1 MRHVVLLESGY
12 RDRSKLRAA
21 LEHAGFEVDE
31 AHSPAEAVDDELAA
45 ELVITDVRLDWGE
58 GLNFARMLKR
68 VHPNARAIYLGGF
81 IDALT
86 WPLRTYVV
94 RDETPPDAIVRM
106 AVRLLQVPR
115 PNSELSST

>member
-31 AHSPAEAVDDELAA
+31 AHSASQAMERELVA
-45 ELVITDVRLDWGE
+45 ELVLTDVRLDWGE
-58 GLNFARMLKR
+58 GLRFARMLKR
-68 VHPNARAIYLGGF
+68 AHPNARAIYMGGF
-81 IDALT
+81 VDAVS

-94 RDETPPDAIVRM
+94 SDETPPVVVARM

-115 PNSELSST
+115 PNNELSST

>member
-31 AHSPAEAVDDELAA
+31 AHSASQAIERELVA
-45 ELVITDVRLDWGE
+45 ELVLTDVRLDWGE
-58 GLNFARMLKR
+58 GLRFARMLKR
-68 VHPNARAIYLGGF
+68 VHPNARAIYMGGF
-81 IDALT
+81 VDAVS
-86 WPLRTYVV
+86 WPLRAYVV
-94 RDETPPDAIVRM
+94 SDETPPVVVARM

-115 PNSELSST
+115 PNNELSST

>member
-1 MRHVVLLESGY
+1 MRRVVLLESGY

-31 AHSPAEAVDDELAA
+31 AQSAKQAIRDELSA
-45 ELVITDVRLDWGE
+45 ELVLTDVRLDWGE
-58 GLNFARMLKR
+58 GLEFARMLKR

-81 IDALT
+81 VDAVS

-94 RDETPPDAIVRM
+94 SDETAPIVVVRM

-115 PNSELSST
+115 PNNELSST